1 MKKYLLLLTV
11 FSVITIL
18 AACGND
24 TQGDAAKKEKEA
36 EGYPV
41 TIENYSLP
49 EGSSAWEEKDQVF
62 EQAPERV
69 MANTRPAAE
78 LLLHLGLKDKI
89 AGVGASF
96 GAPDPTV
103 EDDYNDLNILS
114 DSYVG
119 KEVALGT
126 DPDLVFGRGGLF
138 ANDDWGVGTVDS
150 LNEMDMNT
158 YVLESSIDGA
168 TYESIYKDIENLGKI
183 FNVQEEAE
191 AFSSQLKEQEQSI
204 IDNLSS
210 IEENKTFVYLHMTD
224 PNEVS
229 VYAAGGENFFNDVFS
244 KIKLTNAFEGETGEV
259 SIETLI
265 ETDPDVLIIPAWVDS
280 DPENAEKIKEGL
292 YNNPKLSS
300 MKAIQNEQVYAV
312 DYNYMFGYS
321 YNALDG
327 MEILAEEMYPELF
340 K

>member
-1 MKKYLLLLTV
+1 MKKYLFLLIAFTFTLL
-11 FSVITIL
+11 L
-18 AACGND
+18 AACGSD
-24 TQGDAAKKEKEA
+24 TKGDAAEEETA
-36 EGYPV
+36 GDYPV
-41 TIENYSLP
+41 TISNYSLP
-49 EGSSAWEEKDQVF
+49 EGGSTWEEKDQVF

-69 MANTRPAAE
+69 MATTRPAAE

-103 EDDYNDLNILS
+103 EEDYNDLNILS

-126 DPDLVFGRGGLF
+126 DPDLVFGRGSLF

-150 LNEMDMNT
+150 LNEMDVNT
-158 YVLESSIDGA
+158 YVLESSIEGA
-168 TYESIYKDIENLGKI
+168 TYDSIYKDIENAGKI
-183 FNVQEEAE
+183 FNVQDEAE

-204 IDNLSS
+204 IDKLSS

-265 ETDPDVLIIPAWVDS
+265 ETDPDVLIIPTWIDDDS
-280 DPENAEKIKEGL
+280 ENIEEIKEGL